1 MVAVEVV
8 DTPGNGIAD
17 DVLDLAARSATVDR
31 YTFLSDHL
39 RLDLTTDDGPPLVA
53 RAVDD
58 GTLVAY
64 AQASTAHSGWIVES
78 TVDPALRRQDPSLH
92 ERLLRAL
99 LDRLARRDPGAAVT
113 WWIHDAGDAEAA
125 LAVSLGLTF
134 DRELLQMTR
143 SLPVERTSSVA
154 TRDFEIGRD
163 EQAVLDVNNRAFAT
177 HSEQGGW
184 TIDTM
189 AQRERESWFD
199 AHGLRLHERDGR
211 LAAFCWTK
219 LHRDASGERDEAG
232 EIYVIAV
239 DPDFQGLGLGSEL
252 TVAGLESI
260 HERGVTSALLYVDA
274 ANTAAVAMYDR
285 LGFDVSR
292 RDRACSAILGGDDR
306 H

>member
-1 MVAVEVV
+1 MIAVEVV
-8 DTPGNGIAD
+8 DAPGNGIAD
-17 DVLDLAARSATVDR
+17 DVLDLAARSATVDG

-78 TVDPALRRQDPSLH
+78 NVDPALRRRDASVH

-99 LDRLARRDPGAAVT
+99 LDRLAHDDPGAAVT
-113 WWIHDAGDAEAA
+113 WWIHDPGDAEAA

-134 DRELLQMTR
+134 DRELLQMSR

-163 EQAVLDVNNRAFAT
+163 EQAVLDVNNRAFAS
-177 HSEQGGW
+177 HSEQSGW

-260 HERGVTSALLYVDA
+260 HARGVTSAFLYVDA
-274 ANTAAVAMYDR
+274 ANTAVAMYER